1 MRGSMNRIF
10 LTILALFAGI
20 ATQVVPAEARVRGET
35 EIGATLNHKAAAR
48 VAAAVQIAAE
58 FRPESSVQAAQP
70 KPDQSAFHLSGFT
83 AKTVQIGPDRA
94 RE

>member
-1 MRGSMNRIF
+1 MRQAMNRIF

-20 ATQVVPAEARVRGET
+20 ATQVAPAEARVRGDT
-35 EIGATLNHKAAAR
+35 EIGTTLNLKAAAR
-48 VAAAVQIAAE
+48 VAAAVQVAAE
-58 FRPESSVQAAQP
+58 FRPEASVQVAEQ